1 MFRQH
6 LIHASSFMK
15 KKKNISSMD
24 LYFRF
29 KLHKNNIKNDQGSLE
44 IGETI
49 IKKETFF
56 VFFISIIKFFILIF
70 LTDQIIF

>member
-15 KKKNISSMD
+15 KKKNLLVQWIYTFV
-24 LYFRF
+24 LNY
-29 KLHKNNIKNDQGSLE
+29 IKIIFQGSLE

-49 IKKETFF
+49 IKKEACF
-56 VFFISIIKFFILIF
+56 VFFI
-70 LTDQIIF
+70 